1 MASATPIRIFAAAAM
16 AVLSGS
22 ALAQDYPVLGRWT
35 YENASAEG
43 PAENCG
49 QRHMTFEG
57 VRRFDTGGGVPV
69 YRNVGV
75 QQVADDEFRI
85 VEAFNTGS
93 IDGNVRYTLRKIDE
107 NRIVIELAGHVIPL
121 RRCK

>member
-1 MASATPIRIFAAAAM
+1 M
-16 AVLSGS
+16 AVLPGA
-22 ALAQDYPVLGRWT
+22 ALSQHYPVVGRWT

-43 PAENCG
+43 PAQNCG
-49 QRHMTFEG
+49 PRHMTFEG
-57 VRRFDTGGGVPV
+57 VLRFDTGGGVPV

-93 IDGNVRYTLRKIDE
+93 IDGNVRYTLRKIDD
-107 NRIVIELAGHVIPL
+107 NRIVIEVAGHVIPL